1 MRRSVKN
8 VRVYVKKCI
17 IKNMP
22 ANKIRV
28 IVDTNIW
35 ISSLIGRQLF
45 SLREL
50 LSYPSIE
57 LVMTER
63 LMQEVLLVAQRP
75 KFAKYFKSDDVIQLR
90 DWMEQN
96 MVNVPLGEIP
106 ARCRDP
112 KDDYLLEL
120 AIRANAIYLVSGD
133 SDLLDIGTIG
143 GCRIMTVQQFMEEM
157 FSQL

>member
-1 MRRSVKN
+1 
-8 VRVYVKKCI
+8 
-17 IKNMP
+17 MP

>member
-1 MRRSVKN
+1 
-8 VRVYVKKCI
+8 
-17 IKNMP
+17 MP

-75 KFAKYFKSDDVIQLR
+75 KFAKYFKSDDVKQLR

>member
-1 MRRSVKN
+1 MQS
-8 VRVYVKKCI
+8 
-17 IKNMP
+17 
-22 ANKIRV
+22 NKIRV

-35 ISSLIGRQLF
+35 ISSLIGRQLV

-57 LVMTER
+57 LVMTDQ
-63 LMQEVLLVAQRP
+63 LIQEVLLVAQRP
-75 KFAKYFKSDDVIQLR
+75 KFAKYFRAEDVEQLHV
-90 DWMEQN
+90 WMEQN

-120 AIRANAIYLVSGD
+120 AIQAKAIYLVSGD
-133 SDLLDIGTIG
+133 SDLLEFGSIGE
-143 GCRIMTVQQFMEEM
+143 CRIMTVQQFEEEI
-157 FSQL
+157 LTKL

>member
-1 MRRSVKN
+1 
-8 VRVYVKKCI
+8 
-17 IKNMP
+17 
-22 ANKIRV
+22 
-28 IVDTNIW
+28 
-35 ISSLIGRQLF
+35 
-45 SLREL
+45 
-50 LSYPSIE
+50 
-57 LVMTER
+57 
-63 LMQEVLLVAQRP
+63 MQEVLLVAQRP